1 MSEASASDSLGRL
14 LEALQCLPGVGR
26 KTAQRIGYHLLE
38 RDRHGAGRLA
48 EALRD
53 AIERIGNCRQCR
65 GFSETPVCRLCEDA
79 GRDPEL
85 LCVVESPVDIQ
96 VIEETGYRG
105 RYFVLMGRLSPLDGI
120 GPEDLGLE
128 QLEQRIRSEGIREVI
143 LATNPTVEGEATAH
157 FIHELLQKHSVR
169 ATRPAQ
175 GIPIGG
181 ELEYL
186 DGSTLACAFNA
197 RREL

>member
-1 MSEASASDSLGRL
+1 MSSAATVDCLDRL
-14 LEALQCLPGVGR
+14 IDALQCLPGVGR
-26 KTAQRIGYHLLE
+26 KTAQRVSYHLLE
-38 RDRHGAGRLA
+38 RDRQGAGRLA

-53 AIERIGNCRQCR
+53 AITSIGNCQQCR

-79 GRDPEL
+79 GRDAEL

-120 GPEDLGLE
+120 GPRELGIE
-128 QLEQRIRSEGIREVI
+128 QLEQRVASDGIKEVI

-157 FIHELLQKHSVR
+157 FIYELLRKHAVR
-169 ATRPAQ
+169 TTRPAQ

-186 DGSTLACAFNA
+186 DGSTLACAFNT